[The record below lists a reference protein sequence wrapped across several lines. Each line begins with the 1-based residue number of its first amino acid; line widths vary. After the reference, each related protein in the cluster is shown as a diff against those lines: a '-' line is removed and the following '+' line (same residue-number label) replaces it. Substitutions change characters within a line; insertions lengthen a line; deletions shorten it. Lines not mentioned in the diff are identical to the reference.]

1 MPSRVDVI
9 INASSGTTDK
19 KAARGLLSGLFA
31 ERGIEAHISLA
42 RSGDEIVE
50 LARRAMEG
58 DAQTIVAGGG
68 DGTINTVASLVAGT
82 NKTLGVLPLGTL
94 NHFARD
100 LGIPLD
106 IAGAVQTIVAGHEVM
121 IDVGEVNGHIFVNN
135 SSLGLYPHIVHHRE
149 TVQRLGHG
157 KWPAFAWAALTV
169 LRRYP
174 FLDVRLSAEGK
185 ELKTRTPFVFI
196 GNNRYEM
203 ESFNV
208 GRRVR
213 LDAGELSL
221 YVTNRTDR
229 LGLLRLGLRALF
241 RRLRKS
247 EDFIATTLSEVWIET
262 RHRRIR
268 VARDGEVSVLET
280 PLHYRVRSGALRVM
294 VPEDTPAGTT

>member
-1 MPSRVDVI
+1 MPLRLDVI
-9 INASSGTTDK
+9 INASSGASDK
-19 KAARGLLSGLFA
+19 EAARSLLASLFA
-31 ERGIEAHISLA
+31 ESGIEATISIA
-42 RSGDEIVE
+42 RDGKEIVE
-50 LARRAMEG
+50 LARRSMGG

-68 DGTINTVASLVAGT
+68 DGTINAIASFVAGT
-82 NKTLGVLPLGTL
+82 SKTLGVLPLGTF
-94 NHFARD
+94 NHFAKD
-100 LGIPLD
+100 LHIPLD
-106 IAGAVQTIVAGHEVM
+106 LAAAARTIVTGHAIL
-121 IDVGEVNGHIFVNN
+121 IDVGEVNERIFVNN

-157 KWPAFAWAALTV
+157 KWPAFVWAALTV

-174 FLDVRLSAEGK
+174 FLEVRLSAGGR
-185 ELKTRTPFVFI
+185 ELKTRTPFVFV

-208 GRRVR
+208 GRRAH

-221 YVTNRTDR
+221 YVMNRTNR

-241 RRLRKS
+241 KRLRKS

-268 VARDGEVSVLET
+268 IATDGEISVMET
-280 PLHYRVRSGALRVM
+280 PLHYRVRAGALRVM
-294 VPEDTPAGTT
+294 VPEETPTETA